1 MKSSKTEKNVV
12 KYRVIRN
19 KSATADKVPWLV
31 GVQLNGTMSL
41 DEVVHAIHRE
51 APELG
56 EITIRMVLDATKE
69 MLEQIFTENPNAV
82 VHTPIGLAKLVVPGS
97 IDHIPAKGEKLPD
110 TLRPQLRIYPSKKLR
125 DAVKNANFVFERVD
139 GPEAEMS
146 IRSVVTDSLGRE
158 GVNVVK
164 AGERFTI
171 TGAGFSGSATEPL
184 SAELTDS
191 AKVAHAVELASVKP
205 DVVECVAPAALAKGK
220 AKLVIVQ
227 PLGPEPIYGRL
238 TASRNVTVV

>member
-51 APELG
+51 APELD

-110 TLRPQLRIYPSKKLR
+110 TLRPQLRR
-125 DAVKNANFVFERVD
+125 
-139 GPEAEMS
+139 
-146 IRSVVTDSLGRE
+146 
-158 GVNVVK
+158 
-164 AGERFTI
+164 
-171 TGAGFSGSATEPL
+171 
-184 SAELTDS
+184 
-191 AKVAHAVELASVKP
+191 
-205 DVVECVAPAALAKGK
+205 
-220 AKLVIVQ
+220 
-227 PLGPEPIYGRL
+227 
-238 TASRNVTVV
+238 